1 MSLKVKFADR
11 HDLKNFYNALRM
23 IYGPTSPGSFPLLTA
38 DGASVINDKEKILQ
52 RWSKHFSNLLNQK
65 SSINDEAINRL
76 PQVPMNDTL
85 DDLPT
90 VTETKQAIANFPV
103 KKPQAPTQSLQRSIK
118 LAAPS

>member
-1 MSLKVKFADR
+1 MHLERSMVQHHQTL
-11 HDLKNFYNALRM
+11 L
-23 IYGPTSPGSFPLLTA
+23 PLLTA
-38 DGASVINDKEKILQ
+38 DGTSVMNDKDKILQ
-52 RWSKHFSNLLNQK
+52 RWSEHFSNLLNQK

-76 PQVPMNDTL
+76 PQVPINDTL

-103 KKPQAPTQSLQRSIK
+103 EKPQAPTQCLLKSIK